1 MYTPPPIPSRNVY
14 PNVNGAVS
22 KLHLHNLEYQNGLN
36 LHVLTPPPPQLLE
49 TQFSPPYRR
58 ILSSGQTFNT
68 QTGKLTNARS
78 EKPNRVELPKIP
90 C

>member
-36 LHVLTPPPPQLLE
+36 LHVLTPPPP
-49 TQFSPPYRR
+49 TFGNSIFSTV
-58 ILSSGQTFNT
+58 S
-68 QTGKLTNARS
+68 TNPVIR
-78 EKPNRVELPKIP
+78 PNF
-90 C
+90 